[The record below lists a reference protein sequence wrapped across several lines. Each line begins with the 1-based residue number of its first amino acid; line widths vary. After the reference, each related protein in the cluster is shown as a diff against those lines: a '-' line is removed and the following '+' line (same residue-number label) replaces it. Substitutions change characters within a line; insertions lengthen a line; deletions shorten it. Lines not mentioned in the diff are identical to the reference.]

1 MKHHREQ
8 HFQSVFGRSESL
20 KSGRPSLHLA
30 CKAGRDPTASA
41 ASSREP
47 GGLATDRRLRWHR
60 LARAGESTRKR
71 QRTLEPG
78 ESPEASRGVEGRF
91 QGPTDCVRRAHA
103 TLRRHG
109 DVMRPREL
117 RLSAQNR
124 QPRFVSLPCRPE
136 GNFGEKVRAHRTE
149 PQGEEASRLLERKRV
164 EESLGRQS
172 GLATDTAASVR

>member
-1 MKHHREQ
+1 VKHHREQ

-30 CKAGRDPTASA
+30 CKAGREPTASA

-47 GGLATDRRLRWHR
+47 GGLATDPPQPWLRRG
-60 LARAGESTRKR
+60 RAGEDTPSTPLAMERR
-71 QRTLEPG
+71 V
-78 ESPEASRGVEGRF
+78 SPEASRGVEGRF